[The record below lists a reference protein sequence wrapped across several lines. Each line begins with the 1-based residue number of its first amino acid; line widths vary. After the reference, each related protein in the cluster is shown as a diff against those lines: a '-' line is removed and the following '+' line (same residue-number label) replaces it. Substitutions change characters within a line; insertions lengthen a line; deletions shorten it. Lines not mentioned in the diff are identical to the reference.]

1 MSKKI
6 EDTCLRIKAL
16 DELDKTDYIHYNLP
30 QNELETYEKTI
41 EWVKSLNIDSKML
54 EPSEIPL
61 YNLIDILLTK
71 VNAIL
76 DYYREIAKIY
86 QKTSFVIKDYSALQ
100 FLEINI
106 SCIDEMYI
114 DDRVKEKLNEA
125 IDLLVEKRKEII
137 DYKIQNRN

>member
-86 QKTSFVIKDYSALQ
+86 RKTSFVIKDYSALQ